1 MVTTRFGAA
10 GRRRRG
16 HTRGAN
22 VESRIVTRLGDGSAV
37 QLTPSEIRAELEE
50 GTQAASAK
58 GKMPPLATDELEHL
72 YGIFC
77 SRARFSAVDIGDE
90 VVLSFDGTGTQQ
102 QGSRVDALLQYE
114 QCFAADTCEL
124 YHIDYSYKAVKTVV
138 SAEQQAM
145 KEAQERVTIPVHY
158 GAQPDLGR
166 YSAPDGPCGNW
177 AELLPQTRIDEA
189 REAQEEAVELAVA
202 DMVYVA
208 EAMWAAGADGINFDT
223 AGAGGDADL
232 LATLLTVERLRA
244 RHPHMGIMVGMAAE
258 MVLGTHGE
266 LEYRGTRL
274 AGLKPAGQCEVVQ
287 KAGATVYGPAVN
299 VNTSRTVAWNIA
311 RALTFMK
318 PCMAVA
324 TIPVHANV
332 GMGVGGVPMNAF
344 APVDAISRCSRACV
358 GILHLDGL

>member
-1 MVTTRFGAA
+1 MVLTRFGGA
-10 GRRRRG
+10 GRRRCG
-16 HTRGAN
+16 HFQGAN
-22 VESRIVTRLGDGSAV
+22 VEPRIVTRLGDGSALE
-37 QLTPSEIRAELEE
+37 LTPSEIRAELED
-50 GTQAASAK
+50 GTQTASAR
-58 GKMPPLATDELEHL
+58 GKMPPLEAGDLDHL
-72 YGIFC
+72 HDIFA

-90 VVLSFDGTGTQQ
+90 VVLSFDGSGSPQ

-114 QCFAADTCEL
+114 QCLAADTCEL

-138 SAEQQAM
+138 GAEQQAM

-177 AELLPQTRIDEA
+177 SELLPQTRIDEA
-189 REAQEEAVELAVA
+189 REAQEAAVELAVD

-208 EAMWAAGADGINFDT
+208 EELWAAGADGINFDT
-223 AGAGGDADL
+223 AGAAGDADL
-232 LATLLTVERLRA
+232 QATLLAVERLRA
-244 RHPHMGIMVGMAAE
+244 RHPDMGIMVGMAAE
-258 MVLGTHGE
+258 MVLGTHGR
-266 LEYRGTRL
+266 LEFHGRRL

-287 KAGATVYGPAVN
+287 EAGATVFGPAVN

-311 RALTFMK
+311 RALTYMK

-324 TIPVHANV
+324 TVPVHANV

-344 APVDAISRCSRACV
+344 APIDAISRCSRACV
-358 GILHLDGL
+358 DILRLDGL